1 MDLTKLRPTYS
12 QFRAETL
19 TVEDGRARMHFAPPV
34 AQKPPLAPPIGKG
47 GELWQKLYNQAVASK
62 HPQPEKCAD
71 TVLRAREK
79 TLKIEAARHK
89 LQVTDKVPKPAETVV
104 AAKTGVKR
112 ARVVP
117 VGSRC
122 VATKMDGKQ
131 CEFKRHPDCGKFCSK
146 HAVPSRAFTT
156 HAWGE
161 LGLDTSLQGYAAFK
175 KEDLIKKIGPP
186 NNFCDEKTESDWQVK
201 LEDGTVLSLYYSQES
216 KKKLHIGGKDA
227 SVLPKAKKLLGV
239 EVVSMMEV
247 LEMVRNKN
255 L

>member
-1 MDLTKLRPTYS
+1 MYLTKLRPTYS
-12 QFRAETL
+12 QFRSERVS
-19 TVEDGRARMHFAPPV
+19 VEDGHARMHVAPPLP
-34 AQKPPLAPPIGKG
+34 QKPALAPPIGKG
-47 GELWQKLYNQAVASK
+47 SEVWQKLYNQAVEDK
-62 HPQPEKCAD
+62 HPYPEKCAD
-71 TVLRAREK
+71 SVLRAREK
-79 TLKIEAARHK
+79 TLKIEANRHK
-89 LQVTDKVPKPAETVV
+89 LQKTDKVPKPAETVV

-161 LGLDTSLQGYAAFK
+161 LGLDTSLQGYAVFK

-201 LEDGTVLSLYYSQES
+201 LEDGTVLSLYYYHES

-227 SVLPKAKKLLGV
+227 SVLPEAKKLLGV
-239 EVVSMMEV
+239 EVVSMIEV